1 MIVLINATNFE
12 REEFSIFCQFPYG
25 EGICSPCKSDLNE
38 KVVGMPLS
46 YVRRLFSP
54 I

>member
-1 MIVLINATNFE
+1 MTVLINATNFG
-12 REEFSIFCQFPYG
+12 REEFSSFCQFPYA

-46 YVRRLFSP
+46 YVKSLFSS